1 MYQICVK
8 KRRVKRGSSLTIA
21 RLSKVAVY
29 TVVVNITSILK
40 TIVHYFH
47 KSENPSRP
55 LNLEA
60 SPRVESSAERFVA
73 SSWRPRPGE
82 ERPAK
87 YLPRKQTV
95 SGRRTGRGRPPF
107 CGPRAAG

>member
-1 MYQICVK
+1 MYQISEYALKNVEL
-8 KRRVKRGSSLTIA
+8 RGSSLA

>member
-107 CGPRAAG
+107 CGPRAG

>member
-1 MYQICVK
+1 MYQISEYALKNVEL
-8 KRRVKRGSSLTIA
+8 RGSSLA

-55 LNLEA
+55 LNLKRPLV
-60 SPRVESSAERFVA
+60 SNRRPNV
-73 SSWRPRPGE
+73 SW
-82 ERPAK
+82 
-87 YLPRKQTV
+87 LPRGVPVPRK
-95 SGRRTGRGRPPF
+95 SGRQNI
-107 CGPRAAG
+107 CRANRR

>member
-73 SSWRPRPGE
+73 SSWRPRPAE

>member
-55 LNLEA
+55 LNLKRPLV
-60 SPRVESSAERFVA
+60 SNRRPNV
-73 SSWRPRPGE
+73 SW
-82 ERPAK
+82 
-87 YLPRKQTV
+87 LPRGVPVPGK
-95 SGRRTGRGRPPF
+95 SGRQNI
-107 CGPRAAG
+107 CRANRR

>member
-1 MYQICVK
+1 MYQISEYALKNVEL
-8 KRRVKRGSSLTIA
+8 RGSSLA

-55 LNLEA
+55 LNLKRPLV
-60 SPRVESSAERFVA
+60 SNRRPNV
-73 SSWRPRPGE
+73 SW
-82 ERPAK
+82 
-87 YLPRKQTV
+87 LPRGVPVPGK
-95 SGRRTGRGRPPF
+95 SGRQNI
-107 CGPRAAG
+107 CRANRR